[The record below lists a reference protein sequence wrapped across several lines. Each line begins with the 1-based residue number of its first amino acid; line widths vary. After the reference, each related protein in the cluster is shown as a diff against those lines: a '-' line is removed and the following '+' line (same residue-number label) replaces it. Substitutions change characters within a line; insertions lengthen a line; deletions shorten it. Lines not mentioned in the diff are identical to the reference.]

1 MPYDCSTIAVRSN
14 MYEIRT
20 NAVRKPYERH
30 AKAMRMPYEVRA
42 IAAREQEEDGDSDD
56 EEDDVDPLG
65 SIHFK
70 ASAQVAKWQ
79 KNWMRRVKALRSAER
94 KTLYG
99 FFTTMQRSAGEI
111 TQSFLVKHETFRRV
125 LSRTIARTIACTIAC
140 TTARTISR
148 TIARTTART
157 AAQGFLVKHE
167 TFRRDAQMMVIIMT
181 AI

>member
-1 MPYDCSTIAVRSN
+1 MPYGC
-14 MYEIRT
+14 RT
-20 NAVRKPYERH
+20 NAVRLPCDR
-30 AKAMRMPYEVRA
+30 PA
-42 IAAREQEEDGDSDD
+42 IAAREREEDDDSDD
-56 EEDDVDPLG
+56 EEDSADPLG
-65 SIHFK
+65 AIHFK